1 MFGIMIIW
9 DYWILEFYQFGVCL
23 PLLASIRRCAKNL
36 PN

>member
-9 DYWILEFYQFGVCL
+9 DYWILEFYHCGVCYS
-23 PLLASIRRCAKNL
+23 LLASIRRCAKNL